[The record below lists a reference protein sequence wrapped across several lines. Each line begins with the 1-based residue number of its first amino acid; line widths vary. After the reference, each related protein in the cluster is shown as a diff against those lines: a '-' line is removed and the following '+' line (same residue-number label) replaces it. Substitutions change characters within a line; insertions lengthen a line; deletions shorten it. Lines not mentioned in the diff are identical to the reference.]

1 MSGKPKIAV
10 TLGDPCGIG
19 PEIVAK
25 VVSSEETRRVC
36 EPIIFGGKEIFSKA
50 CELISPNK
58 NDGIEVVDCEGP
70 GFDDLRPGEID
81 SEAGRQSLSAI
92 ERAVEYANSG
102 RADAVVTAPINKKA
116 IQLAG
121 SPYPGHTEMLKEMTG
136 AENAV
141 MMFESGDFRVALV
154 TVHCALKDVPPLVT
168 ESAVFSTISVCAAG
182 LKERFGI
189 ESPKFVVCGLNPH
202 AGENG
207 EFGSEEIEHIA
218 PAVIRASAA
227 GLDVSGPLPAD
238 SVFYGAVEGKWDAV
252 IAMYH
257 DQGLAPFKMLSFYR
271 GVNITLGLPI
281 VRTSPDH
288 GTAFDIA
295 WSGMADPRSMQEA
308 VKTAVRLAK

>member
-1 MSGKPKIAV
+1 MSDKPKIAV
-10 TLGDPCGIG
+10 TLGDPCGIS

-25 VVSSEETRRVC
+25 VVSSEETRRIC
-36 EPIIFGGKEIFSKA
+36 EPVVFGGEEIFSKA
-50 CELISPNK
+50 CELVSARK
-58 NDGIEVVDCEGP
+58 NGIEVVDCEGP
-70 GFDDLRPGEID
+70 SFDDLHPGEID
-81 SEAGRQSLSAI
+81 SEAGRQSLLAI
-92 ERAVEYANSG
+92 EKAVEYANSG
-102 RADAVVTAPINKKA
+102 RVDAVVTAPINKKA

-121 SPYPGHTEMLKEMTG
+121 SPYPGHTEMLRDLTG

-154 TVHCALKDVPPLVT
+154 TVHCALKDVPSLVT
-168 ESAVFSTISVCAAG
+168 EDSVFNTVSVCASA
-182 LKERFGI
+182 LEDRFGI

-218 PAVIRASAA
+218 PAVVRASAA
-227 GLDVSGPLPAD
+227 GVDISGPLPAD
-238 SVFYGAVEGKWDAV
+238 SVFYGAVEGRWDAV

-295 WSGMADPRSMQEA
+295 WSGVADPRSMQEA
-308 VKTAVRLAK
+308 VKTAVRLVR